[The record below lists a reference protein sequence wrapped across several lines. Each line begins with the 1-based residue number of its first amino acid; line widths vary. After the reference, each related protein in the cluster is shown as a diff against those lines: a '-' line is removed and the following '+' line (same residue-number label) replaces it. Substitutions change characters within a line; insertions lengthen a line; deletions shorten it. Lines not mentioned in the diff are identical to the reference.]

1 MGLIDMISLKQLIPA
16 LQSLG
21 VSAEHIEDAISELYG
36 LLAELDEVE
45 VKGRTSV
52 DTLLGCM
59 MAIEAIIGEKKDGEV
74 NG

>member
-1 MGLIDMISLKQLIPA
+1 MVSLKQIAVALI
-16 LQSLG
+16 SLG
-21 VSAEHIEDAISELYG
+21 VSEEHIELAIAELRV

-45 VKGRTSV
+45 VKGRQNV

-59 MAIEAIIGEKKDGEV
+59 MAIEAIIGKDGGEV

>member
-1 MGLIDMISLKQLIPA
+1 MVSLNQLIPA
-16 LQSLG
+16 LESVG
-21 VSAEHIEDAISELYG
+21 ANTEHITLAMAELYG
-36 LLAELDEVE
+36 LLTELDEIE
-45 VKGRTSV
+45 VKGRTQV